1 LAGLP
6 SGDVNIINLYVS
18 TEAVARLELWEELIR
33 VLPRDCRSI
42 LVGDFNFV
50 EHRWDKSSICGKMI
64 SEGEKAVFSLL
75 TSTLGVEDNFSPNE
89 SIRFSWY
96 NKRQGGVRIMARL
109 DRVYSFQAVALSP
122 SPIVEYEI
130 RGDSVHS
137 DHLAV

>member
-1 LAGLP
+1 
-6 SGDVNIINLYVS
+6 
-18 TEAVARLELWEELIR
+18 
-33 VLPRDCRSI
+33 
-42 LVGDFNFV
+42 
-50 EHRWDKSSICGKMI
+50 MI

>member
-50 EHRWDKSSICGKMI
+50 EHR
-64 SEGEKAVFSLL
+64 
-75 TSTLGVEDNFSPNE
+75 
-89 SIRFSWY
+89 
-96 NKRQGGVRIMARL
+96 
-109 DRVYSFQAVALSP
+109 
-122 SPIVEYEI
+122 
-130 RGDSVHS
+130 
-137 DHLAV
+137 